1 MKPERLHKKTGLWS
15 NRFPA
20 SDDAD
25 AHWTGGLLRGSH
37 WARSWQ
43 LLALAILNHYVPCSS
58 AACELCVE
66 LAPRGD
72 ASPPAWGG
80 WP

>member
-1 MKPERLHKKTGLWS
+1 MHTGL
-15 NRFPA
+15 
-20 SDDAD
+20 DQ
-25 AHWTGGLLRGSH
+25 GGLLGEGVCSGKDAGAGGGDAQGSP

-43 LLALAILNHYVPCSS
+43 VLTLAILNHYVSCSP